1 MIKSQLFFALL
12 FLMVLSSCSPHLFAS
27 LRSNNMSQLEL
38 GMSREQVTGI
48 LGDNYTI
55 AEKRIEEGVPLEVL
69 SYRNFP
75 NNDEFYLFVFKNN
88 ELEEWYRELVP
99 NFESRKD

>member
-1 MIKSQLFFALL
+1 MIKSQLFFAFL

-27 LRSNNMSQLEL
+27 LRSNNMNQLEL
-38 GMSREQVTGI
+38 GMSRDQVTGI
-48 LGDNYTI
+48 LGNNYTI
-55 AEKRIEEGVPLEVL
+55 AEKRLEGGVPLEVL

-75 NNDEFYLFVFKNN
+75 NDDEFYLFVFRGN
-88 ELEEWYRELVP
+88 ELEKWYRELVP